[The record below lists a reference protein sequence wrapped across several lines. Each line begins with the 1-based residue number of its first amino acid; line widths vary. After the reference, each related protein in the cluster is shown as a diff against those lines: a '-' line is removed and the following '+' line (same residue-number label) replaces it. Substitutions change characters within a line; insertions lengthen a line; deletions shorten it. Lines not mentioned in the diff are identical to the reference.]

1 MCNDWAAVNSTKTID
16 VNLANSPIHSG
27 QKMIKCDIKQY
38 KITYKPIIKLP
49 KMLFNSRNKI

>member
-16 VNLANSPIHSG
+16 VSLANSPIHSG

-49 KMLFNSRNKI
+49 KCYLTVRNKI

>member
-16 VNLANSPIHSG
+16 VSLANSPFHSG

-49 KMLFNSRNKI
+49 KMLFNSQE